1 MIIMKDYP
9 RGKIDG
15 RREAYRKI
23 EEMINETWWERDVI
37 LNKLDTTDKKNYLR
51 QIFARIEKTEFRDL
65 LKRKLHSLVNGQ
77 GQDTGDG
84 QGFGSV
90 ETIGD
95 VSDGNHLCRENKSE
109 MGSEWSLSPDITW
122 EEVIKKLEE
131 NEKETKKEYM

>member
-23 EEMINETWWERDVI
+23 EEMIDKIELLHFDEYDGSEWEG
-37 LNKLDTTDKKNYLR
+37 Y
-51 QIFARIEKTEFRDL
+51 IEIKE
-65 LKRKLHSLVNGQ
+65 LKQKLHSLVNGQ

-95 VSDGNHLCRENKSE
+95 VSDGNHLCRENKSG
-109 MGSEWSLSPDITW
+109 MGSEWSLSPDIITW

-131 NEKETKKEYM
+131 V